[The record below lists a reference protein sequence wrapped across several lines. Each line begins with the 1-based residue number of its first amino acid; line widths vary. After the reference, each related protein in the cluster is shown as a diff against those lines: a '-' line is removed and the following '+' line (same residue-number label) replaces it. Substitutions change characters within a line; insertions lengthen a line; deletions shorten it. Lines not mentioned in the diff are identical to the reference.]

1 MEMYFHQAAQMR
13 ARPDKQ
19 LFLECFEVTV
29 CKTAANNNGVK
40 QDLSSEGRVF
50 VYSFDPY
57 LSLDNISVKTVEQ
70 LHRKTKDPGCHF
82 GR

>member
-1 MEMYFHQAAQMR
+1 MR